1 MNLRLLTALSAVAE
15 LGSLTGAARKLGLSA
30 ATISERLMALEEEL
44 DTKLVVR
51 SGRMMALTSSGNA
64 VVALAREIL
73 DQVEELKQIAHPG
86 EISGKLKL
94 GAMSTALTSL
104 LPEALERIAAQY
116 PGIEL
121 LVVPG
126 TSDVL
131 YSQIEAKAIDCA
143 IIVHPP
149 FTINKSVKWSFIRDE
164 PIVLVTHVGET
175 SRQPRTALEKNKLIR
190 IDRNDWTGKII
201 SSYLH
206 DTKSRAKE
214 LFEMN
219 ALEAILELVSKGLG
233 VALMP
238 DWGLPI
244 GRYRDVR
251 VLPLPEPGYFRTV
264 GMISAGVSSR
274 APLVMAIAGIL
285 QQIEMERQKAKARLE
300 PLYAS
305 G

>member
-44 DTKLVVR
+44 GTKLVVR
-51 SGRMMALTSSGNA
+51 SGRLMALTSSGNA

-104 LPEALERIAAQY
+104 LPEALERIATQY

-143 IIVHPP
+143 IVVHPP
-149 FTINKSVKWSFIRDE
+149 FAMNKSFKWSFIRDE
-164 PIVLVTHVGET
+164 PIVLVSHVSET
-175 SRQPRTALEKNKLIR
+175 SRQPRTALENNKLIR

-201 SSYLH
+201 TSYLH
-206 DTKSRAKE
+206 DTKSGAKE

-238 DWGLPI
+238 DWGLPVS
-244 GRYRDVR
+244 RYRDVR
-251 VLPLPEPGYFRTV
+251 VLQLPEPGYFRTV
-264 GMISAGVSSR
+264 GMISPGVSSR

-285 QQIEMERQKAKARLE
+285 QQIEMERQQAKARVE

-305 G
+305 A